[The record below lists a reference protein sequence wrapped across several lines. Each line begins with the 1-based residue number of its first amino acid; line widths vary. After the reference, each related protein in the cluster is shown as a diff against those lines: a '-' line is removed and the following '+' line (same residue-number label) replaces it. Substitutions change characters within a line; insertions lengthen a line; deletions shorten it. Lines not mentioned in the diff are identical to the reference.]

1 MGFAS
6 QRGCRKHVKTK
17 HGWYYYFDK
26 KPTLCSSP
34 FAVNEPHEQ
43 GSKIV
48 PCCSTDNDFARSFS
62 QWLHAK
68 KLRRRKISQTIGRFS
83 YESFKVLKVLLQR
96 EWRSGRRRAGSNLI
110 DYALGNAQLL
120 TKFVN
125 NLKDKWGIGQS
136 GQISYIAS
144 ISDLL
149 DFRKFNRPPAVVL
162 QNFSITVVYVKRA
175 RKCLAKDMRS
185 NWTSELDIE
194 TLESRRSWASLGEVQ
209 SVIPFH
215 MERYESVLE
224 NCMTCPSSV
233 TPADIT
239 FATRFVAAYL
249 FLKVK
254 GCRPMTY

>member
-17 HGWYYYFDK
+17 HGWYYYFDE
-26 KPTLCSSP
+26 KPTLCSTP
-34 FAVNEPHEQ
+34 FAVNKPHQQ
-43 GSKIV
+43 GFKIV

-62 QWLHAK
+62 QWLQSSCGGGKSREA
-68 KLRRRKISQTIGRFS
+68 
-83 YESFKVLKVLLQR
+83 EEDVL
-96 EWRSGRRRAGSNLI
+96 GSPNLI
-110 DYALGNAQLL
+110 GYTLGNAQLL

-149 DFRKFNRPPAVVL
+149 DFRKFIRPPAVVL
-162 QNFSITVVYVKRA
+162 QNFAITEVYVKRA

-239 FATRFVAAYL
+239 FAT
-249 FLKVK
+249 
-254 GCRPMTY
+254 

>member
-1 MGFAS
+1 ML
-6 QRGCRKHVKTK
+6 GCT
-17 HGWYYYFDK
+17 
-26 KPTLCSSP
+26 
-34 FAVNEPHEQ
+34 
-43 GSKIV
+43 
-48 PCCSTDNDFARSFS
+48 
-62 QWLHAK
+62 
-68 KLRRRKISQTIGRFS
+68 
-83 YESFKVLKVLLQR
+83 
-96 EWRSGRRRAGSNLI
+96 NLI

-125 NLKDKWGIGQS
+125 TLKDKWGIGQS

-149 DFRKFNRPPAVVL
+149 EFRKFNRLPAVVL
-162 QNFSITVVYVKRA
+162 QNFAITEVYVKRA
-175 RKCLAKDMRS
+175 RKCLAKVMRS

-209 SVIPFH
+209 SIIPFH

-233 TPADIT
+233 APADIT

-249 FLKVK
+249 FLKGK
-254 GCRPMTY
+254 GCRPMTYQSLTLRMFENARKNDAMVAQKIFKTAKRYGFNSVYFDKFSIDMLEKYITYIRPRLTPTCEYVLVKCNGKQFQKLTDL